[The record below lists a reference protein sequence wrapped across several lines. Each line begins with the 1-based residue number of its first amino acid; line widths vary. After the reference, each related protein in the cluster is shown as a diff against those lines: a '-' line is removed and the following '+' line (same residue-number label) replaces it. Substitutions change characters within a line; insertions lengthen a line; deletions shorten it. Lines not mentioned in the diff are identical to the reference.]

1 MNFETS
7 IQKWVTLDNKIKCLS
22 EELKEVRAD
31 RNSIGSNILTYVE
44 TQELSNAT
52 VNISDGKIRFGSIK
66 STSPLTL
73 KHVEF
78 CLRNCIQ
85 DTNQVASIMKYIKD
99 AREVK
104 ESPDI
109 KRSYTKN

>member
-7 IQKWVTLDNKIKCLS
+7 IQKWVALDNKIKCLS
-22 EELKEVRAD
+22 EELKEARAN
-31 RNSIGSNILTYVE
+31 RNNIGSNILTYVE

-52 VNISDGKIRFGSIK
+52 INISDGKIRFGSIK
-66 STSPLTL
+66 STPPLTL

-78 CLRNCIQ
+78 CLRNCIH
-85 DTNQVASIMKYIKD
+85 DENQVASIMKYIKD
-99 AREVK
+99 TREVK

-109 KRSYTKN
+109 KRTYTKN